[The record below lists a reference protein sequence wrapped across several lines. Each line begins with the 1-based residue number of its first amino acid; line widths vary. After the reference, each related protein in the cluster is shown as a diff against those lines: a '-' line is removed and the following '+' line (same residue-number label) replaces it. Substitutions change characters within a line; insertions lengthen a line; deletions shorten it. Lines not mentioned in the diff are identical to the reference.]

1 MEKRFENRCSD
12 VRIRLVDKEQ
22 KALAGKEV
30 RLHLTNHEFLFGC
43 GAFDTLNIGETG
55 PFANREF
62 EAHGRKINRAYF
74 QERVDLWTKLFN
86 YGTLPFYW
94 GQYEPQEGNV
104 MEANRMEAAK
114 YLRAHG
120 ATPKGH
126 PLCWHTACANW
137 LMEYDNK
144 TIMEKQ
150 LARIERDVTAFKGII
165 DIWDVINETVIMPVF
180 DKYDNAITRICNEY
194 GRMTLIKEVFAAAR
208 SANPDAVLLI
218 NDFNLSPAYQKVIEE
233 CLDAGVTIDAIG
245 IQTHQHQGYKGLP
258 WLEDVLARFSQY
270 GIPLHFTENTL
281 VSGKIMPAHIVDLND
296 YQVDE
301 WPSTPEGEERQ
312 AREWKEMYE
321 TLFAHPSVEAITG
334 WDFADGAWLHAPSGL
349 IRLDN
354 SVKPSYET
362 LKKLVHEDWTTDVTL
377 TADAEGYVT
386 LHGFRGDYEAVLDG
400 RKAEFKLAKD
410 TKEITV
416 TL

>member
-258 WLEDVLARFSQY
+258 WLEDVLTRFSQY

>member
-22 KALAGKEV
+22 KALVGKEV

-126 PLCWHTACANW
+126 PLCWHTVCANW

-301 WPSTPEGEERQ
+301 WPSTSEGEERQ

>member
-62 EAHGRKINRAYF
+62 EVHGRKINRAYF

-126 PLCWHTACANW
+126 PLCWHTVCANW

>member
-301 WPSTPEGEERQ
+301 WPSTSEGEERQ